1 MNQNLFIQ
9 KDCKQEIKTGEC
21 QLVVSR
27 SSDFSSIAQ
36 VCFLH
41 CGGGL

>member
-9 KDCKQEIKTGEC
+9 TEGIQEIKTGDV

-36 VCFLH
+36 VYFLH